1 MSVGFIYTFGV
12 TETRERES
20 FYLAVPKDDKKLTFE
35 FNINSNPRNQDVMV
49 QLFLGKGEL
58 SSFLLCLSD
67 SPSFSLS
74 LLHLLLPVSLSS
86 LLPSQFLTVS
96 IFLSPPVSL
105 SPLSP
110 IVSENYWVLANLTD
124 PIRVTGGGKFT
135 RELDDMS
142 GNRNISASQL
152 FTFVQPRLRAT
163 SNFTDLFYS
172 RTEHD
177 YTNKMW
183 NGDVALIVHV
193 YNLTSP
199 LSYKVCVYVCI
210 VCIGV

>member
-1 MSVGFIYTFGV
+1 M
-12 TETRERES
+12 
-20 FYLAVPKDDKKLTFE
+20 
-35 FNINSNPRNQDVMV
+35 
-49 QLFLGKGEL
+49 
-58 SSFLLCLSD
+58 
-67 SPSFSLS
+67 
-74 LLHLLLPVSLSS
+74 
-86 LLPSQFLTVS
+86 
-96 IFLSPPVSL
+96 
-105 SPLSP
+105 
-110 IVSENYWVLANLTD
+110 LANLTD

-135 RELDDMS
+135 RDLDDMS

-152 FTFVQPRLRAT
+152 FTFVHPRLRAT

-199 LSYKVCVYVCI
+199 LSYKVWVYVCM
-210 VCIGV
+210 GV